1 MPSLSV
7 VVPFHGVESYIG
19 ECLESLRVQTFTD
32 LEVVMVD
39 DGSPD
44 GSRAIAEQ
52 YAEKDERFRLV
63 TEPKSGPGPARN
75 LGIENATGTYLA
87 FADSD
92 DIVSPRAYSLMVDT
106 LERTGS
112 DFAAGNAR
120 RFDLEG
126 TRQSWTHALAF
137 QQTKLATSIR
147 EEPLLIRDRMLWN
160 KVYRRSFWDA
170 HGFRFPAIR
179 YEDYPVAL
187 DAHLS
192 ARAVDIHHEHVYY
205 WRDRDT
211 GDSITQQ
218 LASLG
223 NARDRV
229 VSAHMVLDLL
239 HEANLPQVL
248 ELAERYLID
257 VDLVALAAGL
267 VSLPADQQ
275 TELIELAHGLAS
287 RLDDHSGYVARLAH
301 LVHGAWR
308 SGDTQLVHALA
319 TWRGGGDVRD
329 LVSELVRSGR
339 VRDVPAV
346 MAAVRRRKKVENP
359 TVRKLKA
366 ELVSAATVGVDL
378 TMDVDVKL
386 RRSFAERVT
395 VEADL
400 ITDDGYVPIG
410 ARARLKDGG
419 LVVTLV
425 VPAAAVTRLHNPLC
439 APRITLT
446 LGAMRWRGQVKLPVD
461 GVPPVWCVGDELF
474 LQPARVPK
482 SWFLWLVPVTDP
494 VLVTDVEAGA
504 DTFTVS
510 LSEDAGEL
518 HVFRPYP
525 MDDLVVPV
533 VDGRATID
541 VGELQRTDVPDNPV
555 TLETVR
561 RIGFRAPESP
571 DAVHFHGTFERD
583 VVGQPR
589 SFNPALPSADWQSF
603 GVPRLAVPASEIHVG
618 GESVLLTIDIDGRV
632 VIDRMPIET
641 RTRDLDEPEGTP
653 ESV

>member
-1 MPSLSV
+1 M
-7 VVPFHGVESYIG
+7 I
-19 ECLESLRVQTFTD
+19 
-32 LEVVMVD
+32 
-39 DGSPD
+39 
-44 GSRAIAEQ
+44 
-52 YAEKDERFRLV
+52 
-63 TEPKSGPGPARN
+63 
-75 LGIENATGTYLA
+75 
-87 FADSD
+87 
-92 DIVSPRAYSLMVDT
+92 DT

-120 RFDLEG
+120 RFDAEG
-126 TRQSWTHALAF
+126 TRQSWTHARAF
-137 QQTKLATSIR
+137 TRTRLATSIR

-170 HGFRFPAIR
+170 HAFRFPAIR

-192 ARAVDIHHEHVYY
+192 ARSVDLHHEHVYY

-239 HEANLPQVL
+239 HEAHLPHVL

-267 VSLPADQQ
+267 ISLPADRQP
-275 TELIELAHGLAS
+275 ELIELSHGLAS
-287 RLDDHSGYVARLAH
+287 RLGDHPGYVARLAH

-308 SGDTQLVHALA
+308 SGDTELVRALA

-329 LVSELVRSGR
+329 LVSELVRSGHT
-339 VRDVPAV
+339 RDIPTV

-359 TVRKLKA
+359 AVRKLKS
-366 ELVSAATVGVDL
+366 ELVSAATAGIDL

-386 RRSFAERVT
+386 RRSLAERVT

-400 ITDDGYVPIG
+400 MTDEGFVPIG
-410 ARARLKDGG
+410 ARGRVKDGG
-419 LVVTLV
+419 LDVSLV
-425 VPAAAVTRLHNPLC
+425 VPAGVVGRLRHPLC
-439 APRITLT
+439 SPRITLT

-461 GVPPVWCVGDELF
+461 GVPPVWRAGDDLY
-474 LQPARVPK
+474 LQPARVPN

-494 VLVTDVEAGA
+494 VLITEIEAGVDA
-504 DTFTVS
+504 FTLT
-510 LSEDAGEL
+510 LSVDEGEL
-518 HVFRPYP
+518 HVFRPHP

-533 VDGRATID
+533 AGGRATID

-561 RIGFRAPESP
+561 QIGFQAPVEP
-571 DAVHFHGTFERD
+571 DAVHYHGTFERD
-583 VVGQPR
+583 VVGEVR
-589 SFNPALPSADWQSF
+589 AFNPALPSADWQSF
-603 GVPRLAVPASEIHVG
+603 RVPRLAVPASEIQVG
-618 GESVLLTIDIDGRV
+618 GESVLLTIDTDGRV
-632 VIDRMPIET
+632 VIDRLPVAARI
-641 RTRDLDEPEGTP
+641 RDLDEPEGTP